1 MEVMTQEEKIRIWE
15 KKNKL
20 SYNGRRLRL
29 SCRFNAEKERKK
41 L

>member
-1 MEVMTQEEKIRIWE
+1 MEVMTQEEKITFL